1 MTRPR
6 CVIRFLP
13 SLSNVVVAHTIKSEF
28 ILWITFFVKNI
39 FRKIIFY
46 FLKLFFYFFRTEII
60 L

>member
-28 ILWITFFVKNI
+28 ILWITFFLKNY
-39 FRKIIFY
+39 FLKIIFIFCTL
-46 FLKLFFYFFRTEII
+46 FL
-60 L
+60 